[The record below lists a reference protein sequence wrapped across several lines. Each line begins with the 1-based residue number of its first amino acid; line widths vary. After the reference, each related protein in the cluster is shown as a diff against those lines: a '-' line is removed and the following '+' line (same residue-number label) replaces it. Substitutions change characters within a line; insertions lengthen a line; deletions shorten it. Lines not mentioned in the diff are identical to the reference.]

1 MPRGPRWSPSE
12 IKLLQEMSEKGMSS
26 DDIFKSGKLPR
37 RTHGAIRMQIQR
49 LGSIVGQRDSIVE
62 QIREAEIVG
71 IETFVRHYV
80 DAFKKICSL
89 TEYDKTDLERFRL
102 IFMAAWKYREVFA
115 AYERVRQI
123 EEGMEEIRKR
133 LEILEAQAKIQSESG

>member
-1 MPRGPRWSPSE
+1 MPRGRRWMPSE
-12 IKLLQEMSEKGMSS
+12 IKLLREMAEKGMSP
-26 DDIFKSGKLPR
+26 DEIVKTGKLPG
-37 RTHGAIRMQIQR
+37 RTHGAIRKQIER
-49 LGSIVGQRDSIVE
+49 LGSFVGQRNSIVG

-71 IETFVRHYV
+71 IETFVKHYV
-80 DAFKKICSL
+80 DAFKKICAL

-133 LEILEAQAKIQSESG
+133 LEILEAQAKIQSKPK

>member
-12 IKLLQEMSEKGMSS
+12 IILLREMVEKGYTVT
-26 DDIFKSGKLPR
+26 DIVKSGKFPG
-37 RTHGAIRMQIQR
+37 RTIRGIEKQIQR
-49 LGSIVGQRDSIVE
+49 LSIVAQKNFKVG

-71 IETFVRHYV
+71 IDTFIKHYV
-80 DAFKKICSL
+80 DAFKKICEL

-102 IFMAAWKYREVFA
+102 IFMAAWKYPEVFA
-115 AYERVRQI
+115 AYERVKQI

-133 LEILEAQAKIQSESG
+133 LEVLEAQAKIQSQPQ